1 MGYVNSGESAS
12 ATTGGMKNR
21 VDARGVTVSDVRES
35 SVASPAEV
43 ATEKLIEDHRAGCA
57 SHGVFSEIERRAIS
71 GDRAAQ
77 HYIGWNLST

>member
-1 MGYVNSGESAS
+1 MGHVNSGESAS
-12 ATTGGMKNR
+12 ATTSGMTNR

-35 SVASPAEV
+35 SVASPAKV

-71 GDRAAQ
+71 GDRTAQ
-77 HYIGWNLST
+77 NYIGWNLST